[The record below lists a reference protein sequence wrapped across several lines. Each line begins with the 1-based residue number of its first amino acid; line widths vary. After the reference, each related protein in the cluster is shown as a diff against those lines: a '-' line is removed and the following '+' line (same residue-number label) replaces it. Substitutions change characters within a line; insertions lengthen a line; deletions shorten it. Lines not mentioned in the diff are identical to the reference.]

1 MKIYISIIAL
11 FIFPFLVQSQ
21 SSPSLYSTKKIS
33 AIEQKAHNT
42 KLSSV
47 SSAVINNYDLKYHR
61 CAWEIDPAVKYIKG
75 AITSYFKP
83 TVNSFDKIQ
92 FDLSATLT
100 VDSVVYHS
108 AIIADVQLPGDL
120 LEITFP
126 APVAI
131 NTLDSLVVYY
141 HGIPSSSG
149 FGSFVQST
157 HGGNATPIIWTLS
170 EPFGA
175 KDWWP
180 CKQNLNDKIDSV
192 DVIVTT
198 PQANR
203 VASNGL
209 LKSEIISGTNKIYHW
224 KTNYPIA
231 AYLVAIAV
239 TDYSYYSNYVP
250 LVSTGSTLEVLNYVY
265 PENLASAQ
273 TQTPEIIKIIS
284 LYDSLTIPYPFSK
297 EKYGHAQFGWGGGM
311 EHQTMSFMTDFSQPL
326 LAHECAH
333 QWFGDRVTCGSW
345 EDIWLNEGFATYFE
359 GLTQERYFPDTWE
372 EWKKSKI
379 VDITSLPGGS
389 VLCDD
394 TSNVSR
400 IFDGRLSY
408 DKGAYLL
415 HMLRWKLGDVVF
427 FQALRNYLN
436 DPALAG
442 NYAKTP
448 HLKAH
453 LESTSGLNLTNFFQQ
468 WYYGQGYPSY
478 HISCLQSGDTVSITV
493 NQKTSHASVLFFEM
507 PVPVK
512 FIGVDRDTTLVL
524 DHSFSGQIFKA
535 VINFTA
541 ISVQFD
547 PTHWILSSGNSI
559 SGIGDNT
566 SGNDLLIYPN
576 PGRHSFTLNLKLSG
590 YLPTSVE
597 MTDRNGKVVFKKEL
611 GSLQGEVKQSME
623 IPEVESGTYQLK
635 VMHGDKKELRKII
648 VE

>member
-11 FIFPFLVQSQ
+11 YIFPFLALAQST
-21 SSPSLYSTKKIS
+21 PVYSTKKIS
-33 AIEQKAHNT
+33 ALEQKANHARFSSAS
-42 KLSSV
+42 SSV
-47 SSAVINNYDLKYHR
+47 VNNYDLKYHR
-61 CAWEIDPAVKYIKG
+61 CVWEIDPAVKYIKG
-75 AITSYFKP
+75 AVTSYFKP
-83 TVNSFDKIQ
+83 TVNSFNKIQ
-92 FDLSATLT
+92 FDLSAVLT
-100 VDSVVYHS
+100 VDSVVYHTVV
-108 AIIADVQLPGDL
+108 IGHVQLPGDL

-126 APVAI
+126 SSIAM

-141 HGIPSSSG
+141 KGIPSSSG
-149 FGSFVQST
+149 FGSFNQST
-157 HGGNATPIIWTLS
+157 HGNNATPIIWTLS

-192 DVIVTT
+192 DVMVTT
-198 PQANR
+198 PQINR

-209 LKSEIISGTNKIYHW
+209 LKSEILSGTNKIFHW
-224 KTNYPIA
+224 KTKYPIA
-231 AYLVAIAV
+231 AYLIAISV

-250 LVSTGSTLEVLNYVY
+250 LVATNSVLEVLNYVY
-265 PENLASAQ
+265 PENFALAQ
-273 TQTPEIIKIIS
+273 TQTTEIIKIIS
-284 LYDSLTIPYPFSK
+284 LYDSLTIAYPFAK

-333 QWFGDRVTCGSW
+333 QWFGDHVTCGSW

-359 GLTQERYFPDTWE
+359 GLTQERYFPATWE
-372 EWKKSKI
+372 SWKKSKI
-379 VDITSLPGGS
+379 SDITSLAGGS

-394 TSNVSR
+394 TTNISR

-415 HMLRWKLGDVVF
+415 HMLRWKLGDAVF

-448 HLKAH
+448 QLKAH
-453 LESTSGLNLTNFFQQ
+453 LESASGLNLTNFFNQ

-478 HISCLQSGDTVSITV
+478 QVSCLQSGDMVSVTM

-507 PVPVK
+507 PVPIK
-512 FIGVDRDTTLVL
+512 FIGVDRDTTLVF
-524 DHSFSGQIFKA
+524 DHSFSGQTFHA
-535 VINFTA
+535 TINFKA

-559 SGIGDNT
+559 SGIADNI
-566 SGNDLLIYPN
+566 SDLIIYPN
-576 PGRHSFTLNLKLSG
+576 PGSHSFTLNLKLSG

-597 MTDRNGKVVFKKEL
+597 ITDRNGKAVLKKDF
-611 GSLQGEVKQSME
+611 GNLQGDVKQSLE
-623 IPEVESGTYQLK
+623 IPDLESGTYQLK
-635 VMHGDKKELRKII
+635 VIHGDKKELRKIV